1 MNKNDRTLFNIVPHI
16 RNIVAV
22 RLMVDGVE
30 VFADYIQ
37 LEESGFAKEKRWS
50 KILKSLTNR
59 QLRDSFNIIIKLFQ
73 SCKNKENDKSNEDI
87 VKRLKAVWSLFCYKT
102 FKEKEIRSQW
112 MEKGWE
118 VIEEHAETVKM

>member
-59 QLRDSFNIIIKLFQ
+59 QLTDSFNIIIKLFQ

>member
-37 LEESGFAKEKRWS
+37 LEESGFAKEKRWN